1 MGNAVNRTL
10 IPFSNEH
17 FAAFLRELQA
27 LGSPYWYGTC
37 MYKCKRSTLESKT
50 EQYPSHYTSSRKS
63 RYEDDI
69 AAKRISAD
77 CIGAIKGYMW
87 TNGGEGVL
95 EAFGTDKTFTN
106 KYKSNNCPDKS
117 ANGMFSY
124 AKDMGM
130 DWGTIDTMPNIV
142 GLAVCYDGHVGV
154 HIGDGLV
161 VEWRGFKYGSQITR
175 LKDRKWKHWYK
186 LPFIEYGETAEIKPI
201 DTTLGGRLLKLT
213 DPIMKGSD
221 VEMLQELLVQL
232 GYELPKY
239 GADGEY
245 GQETVDAVKAFQTAE
260 GLEVDGKYGQLTHA
274 ALMDAVADHDASVP
288 PVNEPESEEPTAP
301 AVKMIEIVSKG
312 GNVNVRN
319 GNGSEYARISSVK
332 PGTRFPYVATAVNGW
347 NAIAING
354 QIGWV
359 SGEYS
364 KIVEPTPDPTPT
376 EPKKVKAIPDI
387 SRWQKDINFEA
398 MAPEVEFVIARG
410 MYETGKDV
418 YIDRYAA
425 EMTRLGIPFGVYQ
438 YSIAATPE
446 EARKEARAFYEAMKG
461 FKPLFYVLDAESDG
475 LDAALIGVW
484 AEEMRKLGAKKL
496 GCYVAHNHYDDY
508 EYGTVRDEFDFTWIP
523 RYGSNDGTVEGSK
536 IPAYAHDL
544 WQYTSKG
551 TLAGVKGDVDLNL
564 LSGTKSIEWFR
575 EE

>member
-1 MGNAVNRTL
+1 MKAAQNRAS

-17 FAAFLRELQA
+17 FATFLRKLQA

-50 EQYPSHYTSSRKS
+50 EQYPGHYTSSRKS
-63 RYEDDI
+63 RYEADI

-77 CIGAIKGYMW
+77 CIGAIKGYCW

-117 ANGMFSY
+117 ANGMFSH
-124 AKDMGM
+124 AKEMGM
-130 DWGTIDTMPNIV
+130 EWGTIDTMPNVI
-142 GLAVCYDGHVGV
+142 GLGVRYDGHVGV
-154 HIGDGLV
+154 HVGDGYV

-175 LKDRKWKHWYK
+175 VSDADRKWTHWYK
-186 LPFIEYGETAEIKPI
+186 FPFIEYGETAEIEPTE
-201 DTTLGGRLLKLT
+201 TTLGGRLLKLT
-213 DPIMKGSD
+213 EPLTKGSD
-221 VEMLQELLVQL
+221 VEMLQELLMQL
-232 GYELPKY
+232 GYVLPEH

-245 GQETVDAVKAFQTAE
+245 GQETVEAVEAFQHTE
-260 GLEVDGKYGQLTHA
+260 GLEVDGKYGPLTHA

-288 PVNEPESEEPTAP
+288 PVDEPEPEEPAVP
-301 AVKMIEIVSKG
+301 AVKMVEIVSKG

-332 PGTRFPYVATAVNGW
+332 PGSRFAYVATAVNGW

-359 SGEYS
+359 SGDYS
-364 KIVEPTPDPTPT
+364 KLVEIEPSD
-376 EPKKVKAIPDI
+376 PKKVKAIPDI

-418 YIDRYAA
+418 YIDRYAS
-425 EMTRLGIPFGVYQ
+425 EMARLGIPFGVYQ
-438 YSIAATPE
+438 YSIATTPE

-461 FKPLFYVLDAESDG
+461 YKPLFYVLDAESDG
-475 LDAALIGVW
+475 LDAAIIGVW

-508 EYGTVRDEFDFTWIP
+508 EYDTVRDEFDFTWIP

-551 TLAGVKGDVDLNL
+551 TLAGIKGDVDLNR

-575 EE
+575 GE

>member
-1 MGNAVNRTL
+1 METTQNRAS
-10 IPFSNEH
+10 IPFTNEH
-17 FAAFLRELQA
+17 LVTFLKKLQA

-37 MYKCKRSTLESKT
+37 IYKCKQSMLESKT
-50 EQYPSHYTSSRKS
+50 KQYPSHYTSSRKS
-63 RYEDDI
+63 RYEADVT
-69 AAKRISAD
+69 AKRISSD

-124 AKDMGM
+124 AKELGM

-154 HIGDGLV
+154 HVGDGLV
-161 VEWRGFKYGSQITR
+161 VEWRGFQYGSQITR

-186 LPFIEYGETAEIKPI
+186 LPFIDYRETAEIEPVE
-201 DTTLGGRLLKLT
+201 TALGGRLLKLT
-213 DPIMKGSD
+213 EPLIKGSD
-221 VEMLQELLVQL
+221 VEMLQELLMQI
-232 GYELPKY
+232 GYVLPEY

-245 GQETVDAVKAFQTAE
+245 GQETVEAVEAFQHTE
-260 GLEVDGKYGQLTHA
+260 GLEVDGKYGPLTHA
-274 ALMDAVADHDASVP
+274 ALMDAVADHDASLPSV
-288 PVNEPESEEPTAP
+288 EESDQTESPAAP
-301 AVKMIEIVSKG
+301 GAKMVEIVSKG

-332 PGTRFPYVATAVNGW
+332 PGTRFAYVATAVNGW

-354 QIGWV
+354 SVGWV
-359 SGEYS
+359 SGDYS
-364 KIVEPTPDPTPT
+364 KIVEITP

-418 YIDRYAA
+418 YIDRYAS

-438 YSIAATPE
+438 YSIATTVE
-446 EARKEARAFYEAMKG
+446 EARAEARAFYEAMKG

-508 EYGTVRDEFDFTWIP
+508 EYDTVRDEFDFTWIP

-536 IPAYAHDL
+536 RPAYNCDL

-551 TLAGVKGDVDLNL
+551 TLAGVKGDIDLNL
-564 LSGTKSIEWFR
+564 LSGAKTAEWFR
-575 EE
+575 GE